1 MTDVSGGAWRR
12 IAALAIAGALAAA
25 GLWLAVGAGAKGGTS
40 VRAFGYGD
48 PGDYYDT
55 TIDNVAYGK
64 IASTHSKKVKFKF
77 HSKGNYYGD
86 PDQNPDLK
94 HRCKIDDHSY
104 KKCES
109 PKKYKHLNK
118 GKHKFKVKLTY
129 YGISPKQDVSHPAK
143 HTWKVK

>member
-1 MTDVSGGAWRR
+1 MR
-12 IAALAIAGALAAA
+12 IAALALAGAMAVA

-40 VRAFGYGD
+40 VRAGGYPE
-48 PGDYYDT
+48 PGDYYNT
-55 TIDNVAYGK
+55 KIDNVAYGK
-64 IASTHSKKVKFKF
+64 VDSTHSNKVKIKF

-94 HRCKIDDHSY
+94 HRCKLDDQSY

-109 PKKYKHLNK
+109 PKKYKHLHK

-129 YGISPKQDVSHPAK
+129 YGTSPKTDVSQPAK